1 MGIYLRK
8 SLRVGPFRFN
18 LSKSGV
24 GVSTGV
30 RGFRLGSGP
39 RGNYVHMGVGGLYY
53 RATLPGSKAGTQNSG
68 SSPHKEPTNEY
79 LDQSRVGADAAQ
91 HLQQA
96 EVSTIVDASS
106 QELISEIQEK
116 HKKFPFWPFL
126 GVLLF
131 VGFVKVNSL
140 GLPDW
145 AAIAYLITSLA
156 LVAGVFYYDQIRKT
170 VVLFYD
176 FDEVMETAYQNVFDS
191 LSKLSAANRVWF
203 TETSARVTDKKY
215 HSGADSLIDRA
226 TAAIKVKKPQK
237 IKTNIDIIAIV
248 FGKQTLYFFPDKIFI
263 YEGKNVGAISYS
275 ELEIDIGTT
284 QFIETD
290 GVPND
295 SKVVGSTWQYVN
307 KSGGPDRRFKDN
319 RQLPICLYETAS
331 FLSGTGLHKKLILSK
346 TGQGEE
352 ASRAITQLAKMVSPT

>member
-30 RGFRLGSGP
+30 RGFRVGSGP

-53 RATLPGSKAGTQNSG
+53 RATLPGSKAGSQSSG
-68 SSPHKEPTNEY
+68 SSYEEPKNEY
-79 LDQSRVGADAAQ
+79 LDQSRAGADAAQ
-91 HLQQA
+91 NLQKA

-116 HKKFPFWPFL
+116 HKKVPFWPFL
-126 GVLLF
+126 GILLF
-131 VGFVKVNSL
+131 VGFVKVNAL
-140 GLPDW
+140 GLPNW
-145 AAIAYLITSLA
+145 ATVTYLVASIA
-156 LVAGVFYYDQIRKT
+156 LVAGAFYYDQIRKT

-176 FDEVMETAYQNVFDS
+176 FDEVMEEAYENVFDS
-191 LSKLSAANRVWF
+191 LSKLSAAKRVWF
-203 TETSARVTDKKY
+203 TETSAKVTDKKY
-215 HSGADSLIDRA
+215 HSGADSLVDRA
-226 TAAIKVKKPQK
+226 PAAIKVKQPQN

-248 FGKQTLYFFPDKIFI
+248 FGKQILYFFPDKIFI
-263 YEGKNVGAISYS
+263 YEGKNVGAISYA
-275 ELEIDIGTT
+275 EIAIEVGTT
-284 QFIETD
+284 QFIESEA
-290 GVPND
+290 VPSD
-295 SKVVGSTWQYVN
+295 AKVVGSTWQYVN

-319 RQLPICLYETAS
+319 RELPICLYENLS

-346 TGQGEE
+346 IGQGEE
-352 ASRAITQLAKMVSPT
+352 ASRAIARLSKRVNPA